1 MINATGIGS
10 VPYKDVKNI
19 CDFILDRFP
28 DIPFWPQLFKV
39 APTENMFM
47 QFSENLP
54 CLEHDLDRKTVRL
67 NKKNQGQELL
77 SFYDYFDHDCYE
89 YFKMGNDYAC
99 GFHALAEMIQKRAHP
114 CPFIK
119 GQVVGPITFL
129 SAITGNHGKALIH
142 DDIMKDAILKGLAM
156 KGVWQAKEIEKTGKV
171 PIIFFDEPYLS
182 DFGSAFVPLERTK
195 VIEMLNE
202 VIHILKQKTGAR
214 AGIHCC
220 GNTDWSMLLD
230 TEADIV
236 SIDAYGFGEHFMLYP
251 NEITKFLNRGGVV
264 AWGLV
269 PTAEYRASVT
279 LNEIRKKF
287 RMCLE
292 NLASKGL
299 NTNILLRQS
308 LITPSCG
315 AGLMREADATMVH
328 NLTSELSADFTSAGS
343 IIEEWTQT

>member
-1 MINATGIGS
+1 M
-10 VPYKDVKNI
+10 
-19 CDFILDRFP
+19 R
-28 DIPFWPQLFKV
+28 
-39 APTENMFM
+39 
-47 QFSENLP
+47 
-54 CLEHDLDRKTVRL
+54 
-67 NKKNQGQELL
+67 
-77 SFYDYFDHDCYE
+77 
-89 YFKMGNDYAC
+89 
-99 GFHALAEMIQKRAHP
+99 
-114 CPFIK
+114 
-119 GQVVGPITFL
+119 
-129 SAITGNHGKALIH
+129 
-142 DDIMKDAILKGLAM
+142 DAILKGLAM

-214 AGIHCC
+214 AGI
-220 GNTDWSMLLD
+220 
-230 TEADIV
+230 
-236 SIDAYGFGEHFMLYP
+236 
-251 NEITKFLNRGGVV
+251 RGVV

-269 PTAEYRASVT
+269 PTAEYRASVN

-287 RMCLE
+287 RVCLE

-328 NLTSELSADFTSAGS
+328 NLTSELSADFTSA
-343 IIEEWTQT
+343 